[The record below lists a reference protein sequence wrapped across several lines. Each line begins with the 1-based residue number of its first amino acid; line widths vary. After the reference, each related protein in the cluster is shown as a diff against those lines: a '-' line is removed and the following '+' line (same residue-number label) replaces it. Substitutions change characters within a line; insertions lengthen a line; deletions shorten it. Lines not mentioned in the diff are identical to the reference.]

1 VRLAVLVLVGLVA
14 IVVIAIETM
23 GDPAAAG
30 PKRVVALDGPGG
42 AESAPVVSF
51 SEAVTSGDADLGAG
65 GAVDGGAERQRARP
79 LARAPIAGLTE
90 RGPLGPLPIV
100 ARDGRTPAAAY
111 AKPYTPD
118 SRRKI
123 ALVVGGLGS
132 NVRNTTQAIEELP
145 GEVTLSFLP
154 YTRNLQNWINRA
166 RARGHEVMLELPMEG
181 SESESARTGPQTL
194 LARASP
200 AQNIQRLEN
209 LLSRGTGYFG
219 VTNYQGGRFVASAGA
234 SAPIAQQIKRRG
246 LVFLTNGIGPRTAFA
261 FEAARAALPVA
272 AVDRV
277 LDVRG
282 GADAIDEELVA
293 LESIA
298 MQKGSAIGVGFAYPV
313 TMEQISLWSGALRG
327 RGVALAPA
335 SAVIAARTQR

>member
-1 VRLAVLVLVGLVA
+1 
-14 IVVIAIETM
+14 
-23 GDPAAAG
+23 
-30 PKRVVALDGPGG
+30 
-42 AESAPVVSF
+42 
-51 SEAVTSGDADLGAG
+51 
-65 GAVDGGAERQRARP
+65 
-79 LARAPIAGLTE
+79 
-90 RGPLGPLPIV
+90 
-100 ARDGRTPAAAY
+100 
-111 AKPYTPD
+111 
-118 SRRKI
+118 
-123 ALVVGGLGS
+123 
-132 NVRNTTQAIEELP
+132 
-145 GEVTLSFLP
+145 
-154 YTRNLQNWINRA
+154 
-166 RARGHEVMLELPMEG
+166 
-181 SESESARTGPQTL
+181 

-282 GADAIDEELVA
+282 GADAVDEELVA

-298 MQKGSAIGVGFAYPV
+298 MQKGSAIGAGFAYPV
-313 TMEQISLWSGALRG
+313 TMEQISLWSGALHG

-335 SAVIAARTQR
+335 SAVIAARMQR